1 MITNKGPEFHLT
13 RTKKI
18 GLPEMSEG
26 VVIRLEEMLPECVH
40 FEERGVFTKAEL
52 SVIMAFRRK
61 HEYSIASRQVKL
73 ADYLSYIDHEIEVE
87 CRRREKFEQLNIKK
101 TNLRDFAIVRR
112 IHSIFSRCLNKFS
125 ADLSVWQRYLDFC
138 VQSGSSNQ
146 LTKVLMRAI
155 KRHPRNA
162 RFRIMA
168 ANRELQQG
176 SLIAARKLLMR
187 AVRVKT
193 DDRCLVW
200 QQLFKLECAAV
211 HRSVTGTLSAGN
223 TESSSTETKEP
234 LPAPSCQP
242 AMVVFK
248 HAIRDLADVGKID
261 EFIEFSRE
269 AVNAL
274 EMSVLGYTQ
283 PSHMDDLVSL
293 VKSNH

>member
-1 MITNKGPEFHLT
+1 
-13 RTKKI
+13 
-18 GLPEMSEG
+18 MSDG

-40 FEERGVFTKAEL
+40 LEERGVFTKPEL
-52 SVIMAFRRK
+52 SSIMAFRRK
-61 HEYSIASRQVKL
+61 HEYSIASRQAKL

-87 CRRREKFEQLNIKK
+87 CRRRQKFEELKITK
-101 TNLRDFAIVRR
+101 TNLRDFTIVRR
-112 IHSIFSRCLNKFS
+112 IHSIFGRCLNKFA
-125 ADLSVWQRYLDFC
+125 ADLSVWERYLDFC

-146 LTKVLMRAI
+146 LTKALMRAI

-211 HRSVTGTLSAGN
+211 HRSVTGTVAAGN
-223 TESSSTETKEP
+223 TESAAAETKAP
-234 LPAPSCQP
+234 LATPSCQP
-242 AMVVFK
+242 AMVVFR
-248 HAIRDLADVGKID
+248 HATRDLAEVGKVD
-261 EFIEFSRE
+261 DFVEYARE

-283 PSHMDDLVSL
+283 PSHLDELVSL

>member
-1 MITNKGPEFHLT
+1 
-13 RTKKI
+13 
-18 GLPEMSEG
+18 MSDG

-40 FEERGVFTKAEL
+40 FQERGVFGEAETAL
-52 SVIMAFRRK
+52 IMALRRK
-61 HEYSIASRQVKL
+61 HEYSIASRQAKL
-73 ADYLSYIDHEIEVE
+73 ADYLSYIDHEIQVE
-87 CRRREKFEQLNIKK
+87 CQRRDKFEQLKVKK

-112 IHSIFSRCLNKFS
+112 IHRIFGRCLNKFS
-125 ADLSVWQRYLDFC
+125 DDVSVWQRYLDFC

-187 AVRVKT
+187 AVRIKT

-211 HRSVTGTLSAGN
+211 HRAVTGTVAAGN
-223 TESSSTETKEP
+223 TESASAESKSP
-234 LPAPSCQP
+234 QPVPSCQP
-242 AMVVFK
+242 AMVVYR
-248 HAIRDLADVGKID
+248 HAVRDLADVRKAD
-261 EFIEFSRE
+261 DFIQYARE

-283 PSHMDDLVSL
+283 PAHMDELVTL
-293 VKSNH
+293 VQSNH